1 MKQPEKRKPNRQ
13 TVGPRSQ
20 VQMTRTEMEADL
32 KKAVENTA
40 RIPAAPGEDR
50 K

>member
-1 MKQPEKRKPNRQ
+1 MKQPEKRKPNAM
-13 TVGPRSQ
+13 TIGARSQ

-40 RIPAAPGEDR
+40 RIPAEPGEDG